1 MKFYFLENIFNS
13 DDRYLIDFAVRG
25 MAVANSTEK
34 HAGQND
40 GCFGSFSEA
49 LQRIFDRVY
58 GEKAA
63 EAFYNRYNFD
73 HSSGEEF
80 GQWFDAII
88 QEDEKEIADLI
99 SQASIQ
105 VEVGT

>member
-1 MKFYFLENIFNS
+1 MKFYFLKNIFNS

-25 MAVANSTEK
+25 MAVANSTEV

-63 EAFYNRYNFD
+63 EAFYGRYNFD
-73 HSSGEEF
+73 NSSGEEF
-80 GQWFDAII
+80 FEWFDAIVK
-88 QEDEKEIADLI
+88 QDQ
-99 SQASIQ
+99 S
-105 VEVGT
+105 EVGDILSNATVQLETS